1 MSLAI
6 SETTRDA
13 RHEVMDVVKWVESRA
28 KNWDQYKVI
37 VEDKSTHDQRES
49 ECKIL
54 QIALQ
59 NLENVR
65 KRYGIDVYHRDRRL
79 EDDKIEVDFMELR
92 RRVTDRFPR
101 EHETIE
107 VYNMQDPTEPPHV
120 IPGMCILEHMPNS
133 LITLVLKLGHCIPLQ
148 VMKS

>member
-1 MSLAI
+1 MI

-13 RHEVMDVVKWVESRA
+13 RHEVMDVVTWVESRA
-28 KNWDQYKVI
+28 KKWDQYKLI

-65 KRYGIDVYHRDRRL
+65 KKHRINVCHRDRQL
-79 EDDKIEVDFMELR
+79 EEDKIEADFMELR
-92 RRVTDRFPR
+92 RRVTHRFPR
-101 EHETIE
+101 EHEAIE
-107 VYNMQDPTEPPHV
+107 VYNMHDPTEPPHV
-120 IPGMCILEHMPNS
+120 IPGMFASEHLPNS
-133 LITLVLKLGHCIPLQ
+133 LIILVH
-148 VMKS
+148 